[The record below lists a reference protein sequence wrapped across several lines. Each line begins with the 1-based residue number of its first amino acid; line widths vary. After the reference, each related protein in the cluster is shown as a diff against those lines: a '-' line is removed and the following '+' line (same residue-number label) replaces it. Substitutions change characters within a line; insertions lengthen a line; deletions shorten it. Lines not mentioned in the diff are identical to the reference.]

1 MVNGGIGGGRVLED
15 GVGPNALARFDRDVL
30 AQPGVTHVTVRFNR
44 FNFCLLAT
52 VADAT
57 SKN

>member
-1 MVNGGIGGGRVLED
+1 MLED